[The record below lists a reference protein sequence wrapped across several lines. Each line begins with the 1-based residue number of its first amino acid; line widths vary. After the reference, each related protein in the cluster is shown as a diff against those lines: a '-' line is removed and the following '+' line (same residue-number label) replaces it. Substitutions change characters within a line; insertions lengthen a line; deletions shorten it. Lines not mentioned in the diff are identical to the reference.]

1 MNKFLFLVLFF
12 SLLLCPVASEAV
24 NVYGEKALHSIDE
37 QAATELLDAL
47 QILYEEIDN
56 ADYENRNPDKII
68 PYLILKRICSTNIER
83 ITSLYHFIKL
93 NDSIINIENVSS
105 ETLDELDKY
114 LTSNAVVIDKALGK
128 DVIFINKV
136 IDTKEKDL
144 TLQYRNDLRILLNNF
159 SELIH
164 ETVKF

>member
-1 MNKFLFLVLFF
+1 MNKFLSVVIFF
-12 SLLLCPVASEAV
+12 SLLLYPTASEAV

-37 QAATELLDAL
+37 QSATELLDAL
-47 QILYEEIDN
+47 QVLYEEIDN
-56 ADYENRNPDKII
+56 AAYENRKPDKTIS
-68 PYLILKRICSTNIER
+68 YLVLKRICSTNIER

-93 NDSIINIENVSS
+93 NDSIINIKNISNEV
-105 ETLDELDKY
+105 LDELDKY

-128 DVIFINKV
+128 DIIFINKV

-144 TLQYRNDLRILLNNF
+144 TLQYRNDLRILLNDF

-164 ETVKF
+164 KTVKF